1 MHAVNTP
8 DRWNLGTLIAFRFLA
23 VYFIIAFLSSIIG
36 IVPFL
41 GDFGL
46 WLDAAERPL
55 HVWIGRTVFGVE
67 ITALPTGSGDTTYNW
82 VQFAAHL
89 AFASVAT
96 LAWSLLD
103 RKRPS
108 YPWLRDGLWIAM
120 RFVLAATMLGYGFSK
135 VYGLQ
140 FPEPDVTRLLQE
152 YGQSSPMGL
161 LWTFIGAS
169 QPYSMFGGWMEVI
182 GGILLCFRRTQLL
195 GALWTAAVMTNVF
208 VLNLC
213 YDVPVKLYS
222 FHLLVLALVIAAPDM
237 RRLVRLFVLNRP
249 TDRTDL
255 RGPWT
260 KPALRRTAFVV
271 KIVWLAVTLAMTV
284 YENSEALAARRDAS
298 AEGGLAGT
306 WNGTW
311 DVVEFRRDGVE
322 LDRLGQ
328 DARRWKYFAL
338 VERPEMSA
346 AVAMQIQGARIAW
359 RMERSGDTLVLR
371 DMRPAA
377 GTDASA
383 APPAGTLELA
393 REGDERFRLSG
404 TVNGVRIEATCERR
418 DTEDFPLMSRGF
430 HWINEVPYGR

>member
-1 MHAVNTP
+1 MHAVNTS

-67 ITALPTGSGDTTYNW
+67 IAAFPTGSGDTTYNW

-120 RFVLAATMLGYGFSK
+120 RFVLAATMFGYGFSK

-161 LWTFIGAS
+161 LWTFMGAS

-182 GGILLCFRRTQLL
+182 GGLLLCFRRTQLL
-195 GALWTAAVMTNVF
+195 GALWTTAVMTNVF

-222 FHLLVLALVIAAPDM
+222 FHLLALAIAIAAPDLQ
-237 RRLVRLFVLNRP
+237 RLARLLVLNRP
-249 TDRTDL
+249 TEPTDL

-260 KPALRRTAFVV
+260 KPALRRTG
-271 KIVWLAVTLAMTV
+271 LAVKLAWLAMTLGMTAW
-284 YENSEALAARRDAS
+284 ENSEMRAASRVATE
-298 AEGGLAGT
+298 EGSLAGT
-306 WNGTW
+306 WE
-311 DVVEFRRDGVE
+311 VVDFRRDGVALE
-322 LDRLGQ
+322 RIGPDT
-328 DARRWKYFAL
+328 RRWKYFAI
-338 VERPEMSA
+338 VEQPGMTI
-346 AVAMQIQGARIAW
+346 AVAMQIQGAKVAW
-359 RMERSGDTLVLR
+359 LTERTGTTLVLR
-371 DMRPAA
+371 DLRPAA
-377 GTDASA
+377 GTDPST
-383 APPAGTLELA
+383 APPAGTLEVA
-393 REGDERFRLSG
+393 HEGDARVRLSG
-404 TVNGVRIEATCERR
+404 TLNGARIEATCERR
-418 DTEDFPLMSRGF
+418 DAEDFPLLSRGF
-430 HWINEVPYGR
+430 HWINEVPYNR